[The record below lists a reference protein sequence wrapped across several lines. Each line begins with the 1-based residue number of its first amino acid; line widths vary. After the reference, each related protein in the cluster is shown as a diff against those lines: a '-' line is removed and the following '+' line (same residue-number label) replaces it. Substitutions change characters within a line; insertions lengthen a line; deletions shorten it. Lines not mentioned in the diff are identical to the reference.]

1 MSIEEI
7 VSELERTEIP
17 DNISMTDLRALIADW
32 RLRGEL
38 LKAERLHIIELEV
51 ENAELVARRAEI
63 ARLRA
68 ENRKLGGLA
77 MRA

>member
-1 MSIEEI
+1 MSVEEI

-51 ENAELVARRAEI
+51 ENAELVALRAEY
-63 ARLRA
+63 ARLRSKIA
-68 ENRKLGGLA
+68 VGVGQGRP
-77 MRA
+77 